1 VSNDLW
7 TLVRFLH
14 VTAAILWVGGQLTLS
29 LLVRPVAGRLFD
41 EDTRRLLISALGGA
55 FGRLAALGLI
65 PVLLATGLSLIYHRG
80 VTLGYLG
87 TAGYGA
93 TLTAKIVLAL
103 VSFVLAAVH
112 GMTAARAATATAR
125 WVGVAGSA
133 VSVAVVALAVRLVP

>member
-1 VSNDLW
+1 MSNDLW

-41 EDTRRLLISALGGA
+41 ENTRRLLISALGGA

-65 PVLLATGLSLIYHRG
+65 PVLLATGIALIHHRG

-87 TAGYGA
+87 TAGYGS
-93 TLTAKIVLAL
+93 TLTAKIFLAL
-103 VSFVLAAVH
+103 VSFGLATVH
-112 GMTAARAATATAR
+112 GMTAGRASTTAAR
-125 WVGVAGSA
+125 WVGIAGSA